1 MTTIQPRLQAKPPYS
16 IEVPGQKTVEG
27 ETPIRRIPAAV
38 PDLVAKPA
46 PNISTVY
53 ELVRVSVEKF
63 GNAKAMG
70 SRKLVRTH
78 QETKKV
84 KKIVDG
90 EEREVDKQW
99 TYFELSGYEYIT
111 YSEYEKLILELGAG
125 LRKLGLDK
133 GDRVHLFAA
142 TSSHWLA
149 MSHGAASQSMPIV
162 TAYDTLGEEGL
173 RHSMVA
179 TKAKVIFLD
188 PHLLP
193 TLTNVLKDATEIRHV
208 VWNSQ
213 NKVKQEHIDKL
224 HETYPKVKVIS
235 FDELRKL
242 GEDNPEEP
250 VPPKPE
256 DLCCIM
262 YTSGSTGTPKG
273 VPLKHSN
280 VVAAVAGV
288 TVVVEPFIGP
298 GDSLLTYL
306 PLAHILEFVF
316 ENASLH
322 WGSTMGYGNPK
333 TLSDASVRNCNGDI
347 REFKPS
353 VLVGVPAVWESV
365 KKGII
370 AKVNGGS
377 PIVKNLFWGALW
389 AKSQLMA
396 WGLPGAGILDA
407 VVFKKIKEATG
418 GRLKLCMNGGGPVAK
433 DTQRFISM
441 AITPMI
447 IGYGLTETTAMGA
460 LQNPMEWTSESIG
473 AMPASVEAKLV
484 DFPDAGYFST
494 NKPHAQGEVWLRGPS
509 IMEGYYQNDKETKEA
524 LTEDGWFKTGDIGEW
539 DQNGHLKLI
548 DRKKNLVKT
557 LNGEYIALEKLESV
571 YRSAHVVANICVFAD
586 DSKSKPIA
594 IIVPAEP
601 ALKKLASSNGIEGST
616 IEELVHNKKLQ
627 GAVLKELQ
635 AAGRSGGLAGI
646 EIIEGVVMSDEEWTP
661 QNVSL
666 AHYSNIEEAPSI
678 NNVKSRAS
686 LPLLKSSTERVSSI
700 STRRRSTRRTVHRA
714 RCKLCLAGEIVHVLI

>member
-1 MTTIQPRLQAKPPYS
+1 MPPAIIPRFQTKPPFTV
-16 IEVPGQKTVEG
+16 EVPGQEPVEG
-27 ETPIRRIPAAV
+27 ETPVRRIPSSI
-38 PDLVAKPA
+38 PDLVAKPD
-46 PNISTVY
+46 PNISTTY
-53 ELVRVSVEKF
+53 ELVRVSVEKY
-63 GNAKAMG
+63 GNAKCMG
-70 SRKLVRTH
+70 SRKLIRTH

-90 EEREVDKQW
+90 EEREVDKKW
-99 TYFELSGYEYIT
+99 TYFELSGYDYLT
-111 YSEYEKLILELGAG
+111 FSEYETLMLQIGSG
-125 LRKLGLDK
+125 LRKLGLES
-133 GDRVHLFAA
+133 GDRVHIFAA
-142 TSSHWLA
+142 TSSYWLA

-179 TKAKVIFLD
+179 TKAKAIFLD

-193 TLTNVLKDATEIRHV
+193 TLANVLKDATEIKHV
-208 VWNSQ
+208 IWNSQ
-213 NKVKQEHIDKL
+213 NELKKEHVEKL
-224 HETYPKVKVIS
+224 KEAYPNVEVIS

-242 GEDNPEEP
+242 GEENPVDP
-250 VPPKPE
+250 VPPEAE

-273 VPLKHSN
+273 VPLKHRN

-288 TVVVEPFIGP
+288 SVVVQPHIGP
-298 GDSLLTYL
+298 GDGVLTYL

-333 TLSDASVRNCNGDI
+333 TLSDASVRKCNGDI

-353 VLVGVPAVWESV
+353 VLVGVPAVWENV

-370 AKVNGGS
+370 GKVNAGS
-377 PIVKNLFWGALW
+377 AIVRNLFWGALW
-389 AKSQLMA
+389 AKSTLMSY
-396 WGLPGAGILDA
+396 GLPGSEILDA

-441 AITPMI
+441 AICPMI
-447 IGYGLTETTAMGA
+447 SGYGLTETTAMGC

-473 AMPASVEAKLV
+473 AMPAAVEAKLV
-484 DFPDAGYFST
+484 DFPDAGYYAT
-494 NKPHAQGEVWLRGPS
+494 NKPNPQGEVWLRGPS
-509 IMEGYYQNDKETKEA
+509 IMEGYYQNDKETAES
-524 LTEDGWFKTGDIGEW
+524 LTSDGWFKTGDIGEW
-539 DQNGHLKLI
+539 DANGHLKLI
-548 DRKKNLVKT
+548 DRKKNLIKT

-571 YRSAHVVANICVFAD
+571 YRSASVVANICVYAD

-601 ALKKLASSNGIEGST
+601 ALKKLAEANGIEGSVL
-616 IEELVHNKKLQ
+616 EELVHNKKLH

-646 EIIEGVVMSDEEWTP
+646 EIIEGVVLSDEEWTP
-661 QNVSL
+661 HNGLVTAAQKLNRKGIV
-666 AHYSNIEEAPSI
+666 AKYKKEIGEAYG
-678 NNVKSRAS
+678 
-686 LPLLKSSTERVSSI
+686 SS
-700 STRRRSTRRTVHRA
+700 
-714 RCKLCLAGEIVHVLI
+714 

>member
-1 MTTIQPRLQAKPPYS
+1 M
-16 IEVPGQKTVEG
+16 
-27 ETPIRRIPAAV
+27 
-38 PDLVAKPA
+38 
-46 PNISTVY
+46 
-53 ELVRVSVEKF
+53 
-63 GNAKAMG
+63 
-70 SRKLVRTH
+70 
-78 QETKKV
+78 
-84 KKIVDG
+84 
-90 EEREVDKQW
+90 
-99 TYFELSGYEYIT
+99 
-111 YSEYEKLILELGAG
+111 LELGSG
-125 LRKLGLDK
+125 LRKLGLSK

-142 TSSHWLA
+142 TCSNWLA

-179 TKAKVIFLD
+179 TGAKVIFLD

-193 TLTNVLKDATEIRHV
+193 TLTNVLKDASEVQHV
-208 VWNSQ
+208 IWNSQ

-224 HETYPKVKVIS
+224 TSAYPRVKVMS
-235 FDELRKL
+235 FDDLRKL
-242 GEDNPEEP
+242 GEENEVDP
-250 VPPKPE
+250 VPPEPE

-273 VPLKHSN
+273 VPLKHRN

-288 TVVVEPFIGP
+288 TVIVEPFIGP
-298 GDSLLTYL
+298 GDGVLTYL

-365 KKGII
+365 KKGIVG
-370 AKVNGGS
+370 KVNGGS

-389 AKSQLMA
+389 AKSQLMN
-396 WGLPGAGILDA
+396 WGLPGAGLLDA

-418 GRLKLCMNGGGPVAK
+418 GRLKLSLNGGGPVAK

-441 AITPMI
+441 AICPMI
-447 IGYGLTETTAMGA
+447 IGYGLTETTAMGT
-460 LQNPMEWTSESIG
+460 LQNPLEWTSESIG

-494 NKPHAQGEVWLRGPS
+494 NKPNPQGEVWLRGPS
-509 IMEGYYQNDKETKEA
+509 IMEGYYKNDKETQEA
-524 LTEDGWFKTGDIGEW
+524 LTSDGWFKTGDVGEW
-539 DQNGHLKLI
+539 DHNGHLKLI

-557 LNGEYIALEKLESV
+557 LNGEYIALEKLESI
-571 YRSAHVVANICVFAD
+571 YRSATVVANICVYAEE
-586 DSKSKPIA
+586 SKAKPIA

-601 ALKKLASSNGIEGST
+601 ALKKLASSIGVEGGT
-616 IEELVHNKKLQ
+616 IEELVHNKKLN
-627 GAVLKELQ
+627 GAVLKEMQ

-646 EIIEGVVMSDEEWTP
+646 EIIEGVVLSDEEWTP
-661 QNVSL
+661 QNVS
-666 AHYSNIEEAPSI
+666 
-678 NNVKSRAS
+678 
-686 LPLLKSSTERVSSI
+686 
-700 STRRRSTRRTVHRA
+700 
-714 RCKLCLAGEIVHVLI
+714 